1 MSDGVEDIGSYR
13 LNSELYPGYKIQLV
27 GCCDN
32 APTQCHTHIIDNRP
46 GRFIIIVPDLLVSA
60 TTMATATGCMRR

>member
-1 MSDGVEDIGSYR
+1 MSDDVEGVGFCR
-13 LNSELYPGYKIQLV
+13 LNSELYPGNKIQLV

-32 APTQCHTHIIDNRP
+32 APTQCHVHIIDNRP
-46 GRFIIIVPDLLVSA
+46 GRFVIVVPDLLVSA

>member
-1 MSDGVEDIGSYR
+1 MD
-13 LNSELYPGYKIQLV
+13 SELLPGYKIQLV

-32 APTQCHTHIIDNRP
+32 MPTQCHIHIIDGRP
-46 GRFIIIVPDLLVSA
+46 GRFVIVVPDLLVSA